1 MKRFLW
7 IFALVL
13 VLAGAG
19 GAGLLWYR
27 PALVES
33 KVGAVFGGRLSS
45 LTSKLISSEGKEVL
59 PFRLA
64 KVEKGEIYSRITTTG
79 TVNPVSS
86 VTVSTQVSGTIK
98 DLPVDVPDR
107 VEKGDIIARLDQ
119 DLFRAEVLQA
129 QARVAKAEAN
139 LAKERAGVEMLKSRV
154 AASIEGT
161 RVAFENLEEKH
172 RRNKDLVGRQLIS
185 RDQYESVK
193 AGYELA
199 AARFRE
205 ESARVDEVKVKQ
217 AVIAGIRAEVQQA
230 EAELEMARIRL
241 NRSVIRAPIS
251 GVIIQKTVEAG
262 QTVAASLSS
271 PPLVK
276 IAELAEMK
284 VDAWVDEA
292 DIGRVKVGQ
301 HVEFQVDSYPGR
313 VFRGKVVRIFP
324 TPEIKDNVV
333 TYDTE
338 IRVANDDL
346 ALMPGMTA
354 NVTIVLA
361 RREDVLIAPSTALR
375 VNGRDIRKLYPD
387 MSGGGQRRGRRP
399 SAEERRRRLLEGR
412 GAVWLFRDGK
422 PARAR
427 IRFGATDAKNME
439 IISGLE
445 VDDQVIVG
453 IRSAAMKRV
462 ANTGNRATSRV
473 RSRILGGL

>member
-1 MKRFLW
+1 M
-7 IFALVL
+7 
-13 VLAGAG
+13 
-19 GAGLLWYR
+19 
-27 PALVES
+27 
-33 KVGAVFGGRLSS
+33 
-45 LTSKLISSEGKEVL
+45 
-59 PFRLA
+59 
-64 KVEKGEIYSRITTTG
+64 
-79 TVNPVSS
+79 
-86 VTVSTQVSGTIK
+86 
-98 DLPVDVPDR
+98 DVPVR

-129 QARVAKAEAN
+129 QARVAKVRAS
-139 LAKERAGVEMLKSRV
+139 LAKERAGVDMLKARV
-154 AASIEGT
+154 AASIAGT
-161 RVAFENLEEKH
+161 RAAFENLGEKH
-172 RRNKDLVGRQLIS
+172 RRNKDLVTRNLIS
-185 RDQYESVK
+185 REQYESIK
-193 AGYELA
+193 AGFELA

-251 GVIIQKTVEAG
+251 GVVIEKTVEAG

-276 IAELAEMK
+276 IAELAAMK

-301 HVEFQVDSYPGR
+301 DVEFQVDSYPGR
-313 VFRGKVVRIFP
+313 IFKGKVVRIFP
-324 TPEIKDNVV
+324 SPLIKDNVV

-338 IRVANDDL
+338 IRVRNDDL
-346 ALMPGMTA
+346 ALKPGMTA
-354 NVTIVLA
+354 NVTVILA
-361 RREDVLIAPSTALR
+361 KRQDVLIAPSAALR
-375 VNGRDIRKLYPD
+375 VSGRDIRKLYPD
-387 MSGGGQRRGRRP
+387 MPRRGRRGRRP

-412 GAVWLFRDGK
+412 GAVWVFRDDK

-439 IISGLE
+439 IVSGLDA
-445 VDDQVIVG
+445 DDQVIVG
-453 IRSAAMKRV
+453 IRSEAMKRV
-462 ANTGNRATSRV
+462 ANTGNRTTSRV